1 MGYSSFVQ
9 QQIMTFITDI
19 TSEYKRIYEIGSR
32 YPDVSLTLVQEAFSN
47 ALFDNRREVN
57 ILDFRKAIESSKN
70 IYQDVINKELPHFDE
85 LFADEIKEIEEKNT
99 LGYERLD
106 G

>member
-1 MGYSSFVQ
+1 M
-9 QQIMTFITDI
+9 
-19 TSEYKRIYEIGSR
+19 
-32 YPDVSLTLVQEAFSN
+32 
-47 ALFDNRREVN
+47 
-57 ILDFRKAIESSKN
+57 DFRKAIESSKN

-85 LFADEIKEIEEKNT
+85 LFADEIKEVEEQNT